1 MRVLQVSEGA
11 QILGRARS
19 YCPLKPT
26 LSPRAEITSPRMG
39 RGRRAAGEEVWA
51 LRMERHCGGAPGE
64 PPHPLVAESSREIP
78 PFCTHTGGYC
88 AAFWPVVNMLPS
100 IPPT

>member
-26 LSPRAEITSPRMG
+26 LLPRAEITSPRMG

-78 PFCTHTGGYC
+78 PILHPHRWILC
-88 AAFWPVVNMLPS
+88 S
-100 IPPT
+100 ILARSEYAS